1 MKPARRDLTEREKE
15 ILKQKQKEFLDE
27 LLEEEVEILALFID
41 RYEKYKNKEGEGKW
55 MKKE

>member
-41 RYEKYKNKEGEGKW
+41 RYEKYKNKEGEGK
-55 MKKE
+55 